1 MAALCVASYAISA
14 RIYPP
19 ATAHRVLSS
28 EVSARSHTT
37 ALNPY
42 LAPSFVPIQ
51 DIPYLIRR
59 GGITFCSG
67 YSIKHHYQGLTWPE
81 QRDDK
86 WSKGFLQTCCQ
97 HFLVLSTALMLAFDR
112 IFWRLTIIF
121 LQASCST
128 SRSQWV
134 KAKARWFWDGGGKK
148 TRSLG
153 NRDSDGFTQEIPRQD
168 WTFLVHLGFEKVKS
182 NRFRAGGGKS
192 WINVS
197 KGSPWWCTYIQ
208 T

>member
-1 MAALCVASYAISA
+1 MWRFLCNLCSYLSPCYRPSSVIFWGVSPLT
-14 RIYPP
+14 Y
-19 ATAHRVLSS
+19 HRLKSLSS
-28 EVSARSHTT
+28 PFICSNSGHSLSDKTPRHYLLFWLFNKAPLSGLDMARAERRQMIQRLLTNMLP
-37 ALNPY
+37 ALLGPC
-42 LAPSFVPIQ
+42 LALLWCWH
-51 DIPYLIRR
+51 LI
-59 GGITFCSG
+59 
-67 YSIKHHYQGLTWPE
+67 
-81 QRDDK
+81 
-86 WSKGFLQTCCQ
+86 GF
-97 HFLVLSTALMLAFDR
+97 
-112 IFWRLTIIF
+112 FWRLTIIF

-197 KGSPWWCTYIQ
+197 KGSP
-208 T
+208 